1 VRARQDSVVNRHA
14 LAVLEFPAVVA
25 LVAQRASSALG
36 AERAGTLEP
45 HTDPDWIAQELSRV
59 SAMREL
65 GRGDPAIHP
74 ESIPDVR
81 APLARLRAAGAA
93 FSGAELLDA
102 ATLLR
107 SSRLTRAALLDD
119 RNAPSARVLESLAR
133 RLLVAQREEAAIER
147 AIDPDGSV
155 KDEASPALRRI
166 RRELRGAGADVV
178 RMLERFMARLEPHH
192 RVPDMSVSLRNGRYV
207 VPVRR
212 EARAVVGGI
221 VHGESATRGT
231 LFVEPPAAIEAGN
244 RMEELQADELREVN
258 RILGELSDALRP
270 LRDALADALEVLV
283 VLDVLY
289 ARARFADDL
298 HCTTPAL
305 AAPSEGFVLRD
316 ARHPLLLA
324 AGGTVVP
331 FTLDMTGTAR
341 TLLLSGPNTGG
352 KTVLLKAVGLIA
364 VMTQSGIPAPIG
376 PESRIAIFDEC
387 FADIGDEQSI
397 AASLSTFSAH
407 LHNLGDV
414 LEQATANS
422 LVLIDELGSG
432 TDPAEGAALGG
443 AILEELTRRGTIT
456 VATTHLGALKLLAVQ
471 QEGIMNGSLQFDEA
485 ALEPTYHL
493 RTGVPGRSYGLSIAR
508 RLRLPEHVLKSAEA
522 RVSREER
529 DVAVLLAELE
539 RREQALAARDAELAD
554 IETTARE
561 RTARL
566 AAREAKVRDA
576 ERELE
581 RRSRQEARQYLLE
594 ARHEVE
600 RAIRGARESAA
611 TPDAARA
618 ARRRVEELAT
628 EQAAALD
635 ALERATPSGEDAAPE
650 AAPQAAPL
658 TPGATV
664 EVRALGG
671 RRAQLLEL
679 RGADALIAMGSFR
692 LSVPIQD
699 LSAVRTNAPPPEPI
713 PLRGALPEEHAVSEI
728 DVRGLRVDEMEQVV
742 MQALDAAIRSDMP
755 ALRIIHGKGTGALR
769 ARVAELLR
777 GDARVRS
784 QRMGAWNEGGA
795 GVTIAQIR

>member
-1 VRARQDSVVNRHA
+1 MNRHA
-14 LAVLEFPAVVA
+14 LAVLEFPAVLA
-25 LVAQRASSALG
+25 LLAQRASSTLAADRVL
-36 AERAGTLEP
+36 TLEP
-45 HTDPDWIAQELSRV
+45 RTDPEWIAQELARV
-59 SAMREL
+59 AAMREL
-65 GRGDPAIHP
+65 ARADPAIRP
-74 ESIPDVR
+74 EPIPDVR

-93 FSGAELLDA
+93 FSGAELLDV

-107 SSRLTRAALLDD
+107 SSRLTHDALLDD
-119 RNAPSARVLESLAR
+119 RLSPSALVLRPLAQ
-133 RLLVAQREEAAIER
+133 RLLVAHREEAAVAR
-147 AIDPDGSV
+147 AIDSDGTV
-155 KDEASPALRRI
+155 RDEASPVLRHI
-166 RRELRGAGADVV
+166 RRELRGAGAEVV
-178 RMLERFMARLEPHH
+178 RMLERFMARLDPHH
-192 RVPDMSVSLRNGRYV
+192 RVPDMSVTLRNGRYV

-244 RMEELQADELREVN
+244 RMEELQADEVREVE
-258 RILGELSDALRP
+258 RILGELTDALRP
-270 LRDALADALEVLV
+270 LRDGLSDALEVLI
-283 VLDVLY
+283 VLDMLH
-289 ARARFADDL
+289 ARARFADDF
-298 HCTTPAL
+298 HCAAPAL
-305 AAPSEGFVLRD
+305 ALPAEGFVLRD

-324 AGGTVVP
+324 SGGTVVP

-364 VMTQSGIPAPIG
+364 VMTQSGIPAPVG
-376 PESRIAIFDEC
+376 PESRVAIFDEC

-407 LHNLGDV
+407 VHNLGDV
-414 LEQATANS
+414 LARATANS

-471 QEGIMNGSLQFDEA
+471 QTGIVNGSLQFDEA
-485 ALEPTYHL
+485 ALEPTYRL
-493 RTGVPGRSYGLSIAR
+493 RTGIPGRSYGLSIAR
-508 RLRLPEHVLKSAEA
+508 RLRLPGHVLQRAEE

-539 RREQALAARDAELAD
+539 RREQALAERDRELASS
-554 IETTARE
+554 EAASHE
-561 RTARL
+561 RAARL
-566 AAREAKVRDA
+566 AVRETKLRDA

-594 ARHEVE
+594 ARQEVE
-600 RAIRGARESAA
+600 RAIRGTRERGA
-611 TPDAARA
+611 TADAARA

-628 EQAAALD
+628 EQASALD
-635 ALERATPSGEDAAPE
+635 ALARAAPATGDV
-650 AAPQAAPL
+650 AAEVAAL
-658 TPGATV
+658 APGATV
-664 EVRALGG
+664 AVRALGG
-671 RRAQLLEL
+671 RTAQLLEL

-692 LSVPIQD
+692 LSVPVQD
-699 LSAVRTNAPPPEPI
+699 LSPVPASAPPPEPV
-713 PLRGALPEEHAVSEI
+713 PLRGTLPEEHAISEI

>member
-1 VRARQDSVVNRHA
+1 MNRHA

-45 HTDPDWIAQELSRV
+45 HTDPEWIAQELSRV

-65 GRGDPAIHP
+65 GRGDTAIHP
-74 ESIPDVR
+74 EPIPDVR
-81 APLARLRAAGAA
+81 APLARLRAAGAV
-93 FSGAELLDA
+93 FSGAELLDV

-107 SSRLTRAALLDD
+107 SSRLTRAVLLDD
-119 RNAPSARVLESLAR
+119 RTAPSARVLEALAQ

-166 RRELRGAGADVV
+166 RRELRGAGAEVV

-212 EARAVVGGI
+212 EARAMVGGI

-283 VLDVLY
+283 ILDVLY

-298 HCTTPAL
+298 RCAAPAL

-364 VMTQSGIPAPIG
+364 VMTQSGIPAPLG

-414 LEQATANS
+414 LEQATTNS

-508 RLRLPEHVLKSAEA
+508 RLRLPEHVLQRAEA

-539 RREQALAARDAELAD
+539 RREQVLAARDAELAD
-554 IETTARE
+554 IETAARE

-566 AAREAKVRDA
+566 AARETKVRDA

-635 ALERATPSGEDAAPE
+635 ALERTMPAGDDSAPQV
-650 AAPQAAPL
+650 APQAAPL

-692 LSVPIQD
+692 LSVPVQD
-699 LSAVRTNAPPPEPI
+699 LSPVRTNAPPPEPV
-713 PLRGALPEEHAVSEI
+713 PLRGTLPEEHAVSEI

-769 ARVAELLR
+769 TRVAELLR

-784 QRMGAWNEGGA
+784 QRTGAWNEGGA